1 MATKLLLIEDVEDLG
16 RSGDIVNVKPGYAR
30 NFLRPRGLAV
40 TADKNAI
47 RRQAAL
53 QEARRQ
59 KAAVDK
65 ADAESIAQLL
75 EAITLEAVVK
85 VDPEGHMYGS
95 VSSHDIAK
103 LLMEQ
108 QKLEVDKRY
117 IQMKQPIKEVGQHRV
132 VFKLKEGVP
141 AHCTIKVIAE
151 GVDLE
156 AAIKAAKEAEVSV
169 IGELPQA

>member
-1 MATKLLLIEDVEDLG
+1 MATKLLLLQDVEDLG
-16 RSGDIVNVKPGYAR
+16 RSGDIVNVRDGYAR

-47 RRQAAL
+47 RRQAIL

-65 ADAESIAQLL
+65 ADGESIAQLL

-95 VSSHDIAK
+95 VTPQDIVR
-103 LLMEQ
+103 LLTEQ
-108 QKLEVDKRY
+108 HKLELDKRY
-117 IQMKQPIKEVGQHRV
+117 VQLKQPIKTVGSHRV

-141 AHCTIKVIAE
+141 AYCMIHVMAE

-156 AAIKAAKEAEVSV
+156 GAIKAAKEAEVAV
-169 IGELPQA
+169 VGELP